1 MHFYIISFLFRV
13 FRVFRGQNLLL
24 IMSDFTGFV
33 LVGGR
38 SSRMGEDKFALQ
50 FNGKTFLENAV
61 DALRDVCENRVKLVL
76 NQTQAIETELN
87 IVRDVYEKRG
97 ALGAIHAALKNCETK
112 FAVVLA
118 VDLPL
123 VDANVI
129 EKLAE
134 FTLSSNKFL
143 ANVPR
148 QTDGRIQPLCAVYRA
163 KYCLPTLERLM
174 DENENASPR
183 DFLELVNTRY
193 INQNLL
199 SNNPETDI
207 FHNVNRPEDF
217 QKLSK

>member
-1 MHFYIISFLFRV
+1 
-13 FRVFRGQNLLL
+13 
-24 IMSDFTGFV
+24 MSEFTGFV
-33 LVGGR
+33 LIGGK
-38 SSRMGEDKFALQ
+38 SSRMGEDKFSLQ

-61 DALRDVCENRVKLVL
+61 DALKEVCENRVKLVL
-76 NQTQAIETELN
+76 NQTQTIETELPF
-87 IVRDVYEKRG
+87 VRDIYENRG

-118 VDLPL
+118 VDLPF
-123 VDANVI
+123 VTNEII

-134 FTLSSNKFL
+134 ITLSSNKFL

-174 DENENASPR
+174 NENENASPR
-183 DFLELVNTRY
+183 DFLELINTRY

-199 SNNPETDI
+199 SNDSETDI
-207 FHNVNRPEDF
+207 FHNVNHPADF
-217 QKLSK
+217 HSLSK